1 MSAAGENYFRYIP
14 VRQRDVQWG
23 LYVTGA
29 GCTFIPP
36 GQPYPPKNHPELYH
50 FRWETG
56 RTLPEYQ
63 VIYIS
68 GGEGLFESAPTGG
81 KEFCPARSFSCFP
94 ACGTATGRSRTPA
107 GRNTGSASTA
117 RSWIGWSS
125 RSSSRPIR
133 P

>member
-1 MSAAGENYFRYIP
+1 MKDGEDYFRYIP

-36 GQPYPPKNHPELYH
+36 GTPQYPPETHPELYH

-63 VIYIS
+63 IIYIAK
-68 GGEGLFESAPTGG
+68 GEGRFESAPTGG
-81 KEFCPARSFSCFP
+81 KDIVPGHGHPAVSRRLAPLP
-94 ACGTATGRSRTPA
+94 AAA
-107 GRNTGSASTA
+107 GNRLG
-117 RSWIGWSS
+117 
-125 RSSSRPIR
+125 
-133 P
+133 